1 MRIRHLL
8 PGAVVLTLAVLTSQA
23 RAQDLPR
30 AAVPAF
36 DGGGDV
42 VLRRSVMRAL
52 EENGFVS
59 VVSEDEV
66 DRASGPPADVARAT
80 GADLVIL
87 GTATGSRRSRRLEL
101 VAYDASGRQIASETI
116 RMRPGGSGRRA
127 LDAGISD
134 LLAAAL
140 PQLAGSPAAPVA
152 TGGGAEEIVE
162 EEEEPEDVA
171 DRSSGGGGGGGGGGT
186 ASDGSLGAN
195 PLIFVV
201 RLGLVLRTRDAEAV
215 LSSGMPRSWRSE
227 PIYAELHAGLELRPL
242 AQNDD
247 MGRGL
252 FLRGEFANAVGLGTR
267 DPRGGEVSTHFWR
280 VAADLGYLFPI
291 GSVVELGASF
301 GFGYDAY
308 SLGANNEFPS
318 VELPYL
324 RPGVRGRL
332 RLLDELIVVGID
344 SGVHIA
350 LDRGAVSAAFGR
362 GDTIGFDVGG
372 SVSGALDFGLA
383 YSVDL
388 SWVGYWHGF
397 SGGGTLGDGVNGVEH
412 GFRALLAL
420 GYGFR

>member
-8 PGAVVLTLAVLTSQA
+8 PGALALALAALTNQA
-23 RAQDLPR
+23 AAQDLPR

-42 VLRRSVMRAL
+42 VLRRSVMRAI

-59 VVSEDEV
+59 VIAEEEV
-66 DRASGPPADVARAT
+66 DRASGSPAEIARAT
-80 GADLVIL
+80 GADLVIQ
-87 GTATGSRRSRRLEL
+87 GSASGSRRSRRVEL
-101 VAYDASGRQIASETI
+101 VAYDASGRQIATETI
-116 RMRPGGSGRRA
+116 RMRPGGAGRRA
-127 LDAGISD
+127 LDSGISD

-140 PQLAGSPAAPVA
+140 PQLSGSPAAPVS
-152 TGGGAEEIVE
+152 TGGGEVEEAE
-162 EEEEPEDVA
+162 EEEEVEEVTPPA
-171 DRSSGGGGGGGGGGT
+171 GGGGGGGG

-227 PIYAELHAGLELRPL
+227 PIYAELHAGFELRPL

-247 MGRGL
+247 LARGI

-280 VAADLGYLFPI
+280 LAADLGYLFPI
-291 GSVVELGASF
+291 GPVVEIGASF

-308 SLGANNEFPS
+308 SLGANTEFPS
-318 VELPYL
+318 VELPHL
-324 RPGVRGRL
+324 RPGIRGRL

-344 SGVHIA
+344 SGLRIA

-362 GDTIGFDVGG
+362 GDTLGFDVGG

-397 SGGGTLGDGVNGVEH
+397 SGGGTLGDGQNGVEH
-412 GFRALLAL
+412 GFRALLAV